1 MSKLFGTKLERNL
14 FNQVAMFSVA
24 GLSMSLAL
32 VFTYNLQ
39 IGAAWL

>member
-1 MSKLFGTKLERNL
+1 MSKLFGSSSL
-14 FNQVAMFSVA
+14 FNQVALFSVT

-39 IGAAWL
+39 IGAQWL

>member
-1 MSKLFGTKLERNL
+1 MSKLFGSNNL
-14 FNQVAMFSVA
+14 FSQVALFSVA

-39 IGAAWL
+39 IGTQWL